1 MKTNDDLIIVLTNVP
16 DVMLAK
22 RIAHELV
29 ENGLAA
35 CVNIGAA
42 SLSMYMWQDT
52 MEGATEIPLTI
63 KTVAGRQ
70 QAVIDAVVQAHPF
83 EVPELLVLPVIG
95 STQAYADWV
104 RAQCK
109 QR

>member
-1 MKTNDDLIIVLTNVP
+1 MKTNDDLIIVLTNGP
-16 DVMLAK
+16 DVMLAT

-63 KTVAGRQ
+63 KTVAGCQ
-70 QAVIDAVVQAHPF
+70 QAIIDAVVQAHPF